1 MYWVRTPPLAP
12 SVKRRGP
19 KGYFRDSQLAYLES
33 NLPAYN
39 ATTKG
44 NRHNFWHKFYTGWW
58 QRFPWKL
65 GDGDEPPTDGLSA
78 MAGLG
83 SVAPGEQELKGE
95 VEQRL
100 NEVPQ
105 SFPVFADRR

>member
-1 MYWVRTPPLAP
+1 M
-12 SVKRRGP
+12 RRGP
-19 KGYFRDSQLAYLES
+19 KGYFKDSRLAYLER

-44 NRHNFWHKFYTGWW
+44 NRNNFWHKFYTGWW

-65 GDGDEPPTDGLSA
+65 DDGDEPPTDSPSK

-83 SVAPGEQELKGE
+83 SVAPGEDVPKGE
-95 VEQRL
+95 VEKRL
-100 NEVPQ
+100 TEVWR
-105 SFPVFADRR
+105 SFRVRGSILIDLHSSV